1 MSLDGVPDILEEE
14 LKKVIKSDLEALS
27 LAVRKTTDWTH
38 AEAVKYVLTGRKPEK
53 LIELMLRD

>member
-1 MSLDGVPDILEEE
+1 MSLDGVPDMLEEE

-38 AEAVKYVLTGRKPEK
+38 ADAVRYVLTGRRPER
-53 LIELMLRD
+53 LMEILKD